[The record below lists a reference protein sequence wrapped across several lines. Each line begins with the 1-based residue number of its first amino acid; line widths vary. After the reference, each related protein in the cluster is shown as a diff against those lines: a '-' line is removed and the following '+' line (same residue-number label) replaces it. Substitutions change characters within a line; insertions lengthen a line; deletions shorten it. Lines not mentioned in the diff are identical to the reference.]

1 MAGNILMDDVVQEA
15 ELRLVK
21 FLPDILAL
29 QRDLVKKF
37 QNVMELQSGTIAQFL
52 QTLKAGTVCLLV
64 L

>member
-1 MAGNILMDDVVQEA
+1 M
-15 ELRLVK
+15 RLVK

-37 QNVMELQSGTIAQFL
+37 QNVLELQSGTIAQFL
-52 QTLKAGTVCLLV
+52 QNLKAGSV